1 MDFDFNFDLRF
12 IDFIGR
18 QPVFRIDN
26 NSRNKTFIGGFLCLI
41 IYCLF
46 IMSFLY
52 FGQELIFK
60 VKPTVIES
68 TKFLENNDFIYLND
82 KQFSIF
88 FGIFY
93 SNGTVLD
100 IDKFLDIKLTY
111 VYGKNKTEEKQNI
124 EIINCNND
132 YFKHKKDNSYKLL
145 NINTL
150 KCIKNIEEGYII
162 KNNPKFNEYSYINLE
177 LVKCSSNN
185 CEDSNKI
192 DSILEKSDL
201 ILFYFDTIYDNRK
214 FKNYYSD
221 YINSVSYPIKKN
233 NYLYSLFTLKLT
245 TFYTDVGYIFELFK
259 KHLFHNIERISN
271 KEFKFSGD
279 FKISIDFRLSFLKN
293 LNYRKYYKIQ
303 NLIAELG
310 GLIRGMTLFAT
321 LINFFNDRASYYN
334 ILINKLFNVEDII
347 KYFQFN
353 DIFINSNSSIKKK
366 RDSVLLH
373 NVKKEKDEMEKG
385 IFRSV
390 EKKHTEKISNNFLMN
405 NINKL
410 KDDSNSLIL
419 PNNINSNE
427 YNLFQAYFNNS
438 NINNNDNNN
447 NNNNNNNGN
456 NNNIINNNNNNSNSN
471 NIINNNNNN
480 IINNNNINNNNNII
494 NNNNINIQNKDNIQS
509 KKSLYY
515 YSNYNIINK
524 STRKKKRNLNLS
536 NKNKDSFSSDEDNSP
551 NSPHSIY
558 IEGLKK
564 NTRLKNNFEKV
575 KKKSFNLTSYEAM
588 VYFFCKKKSEPKFN
602 ALIGGREL
610 IRERIDLIYI
620 LKKNLELDRFKN
632 LILRENQL
640 VLLNSLTKFM
650 LDPERINLDDFD
662 SCTYEKFIECYDN
675 VSSNSNLIDL
685 KLIKWVETKFKFN
698 NAINKY

>member
-1 MDFDFNFDLRF
+1 MDFDINFNLSF

-68 TKFLENNDFIYLND
+68 TKFLENDDFIFLND
-82 KQFSIF
+82 KQFSFF

-100 IDKFLDIKLTY
+100 IDKFLDIKLNY
-111 VYGKNKTEEKQNI
+111 VYGKNKTEEKHSI
-124 EIINCNND
+124 EIINCNSD
-132 YFKHKKDNSYKLL
+132 YFKYKKDNSYKKLL

-162 KNNPKFNEYSYINLE
+162 KNNPKFDEYSYINLE

-192 DSILEKSDL
+192 DSILENSEL
-201 ILFYFDTIYDNRK
+201 IIFFFDTIYNNRK

-259 KHLFHNIERISN
+259 KHLFHNVERISN

-279 FKISIDFRLSFLKN
+279 FKISIDFMQSFLKN
-293 LNYRKYYKIQ
+293 LYFRKYYKIQ

-310 GLIRGMTLFAT
+310 GLIRGMTLFAA
-321 LINFFNDRASYYN
+321 LLNFFNDRASYYN

-385 IFRSV
+385 IFRSL

-405 NINKL
+405 NLNKL

-438 NINNNDNNN
+438 NINNNNNDNNIINNN
-447 NNNNNNNGN
+447 NNNNNNNDN
-456 NNNIINNNNNNSNSN
+456 NNNG
-471 NIINNNNNN
+471 NNNNNN
-480 IINNNNINNNNNII
+480 IINNNNNII
-494 NNNNINIQNKDNIQS
+494 NNNNNINIQNKEKIQS

-524 STRKKKRNLNLS
+524 STRKKKRNQIFS
-536 NKNKDSFSSDEDNSP
+536 NKNKESFSSDED

-564 NTRLKNNFEKV
+564 NTRLKENFEKA
-575 KKKSFNLTSYEAM
+575 KKKRFNLTSYEAM

-698 NAINKY
+698 NAVNKY